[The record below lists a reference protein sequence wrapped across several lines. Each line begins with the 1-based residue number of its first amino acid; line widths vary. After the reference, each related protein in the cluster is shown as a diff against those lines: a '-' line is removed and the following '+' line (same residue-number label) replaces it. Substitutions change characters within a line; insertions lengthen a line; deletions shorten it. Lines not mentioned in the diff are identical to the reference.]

1 MVSEPQ
7 IKFIIDK
14 NLISIVDIVCYS
26 GGFLKF
32 TTSTHHQPGMFC
44 KVVIDASSSDG
55 QSRRVHR
62 LHVSW
67 VQVPPCV
74 PTA

>member
-14 NLISIVDIVCYS
+14 NLFSVVDIVCYS

-32 TTSTHHQPGMFC
+32 TTSTHRKPEMFC
-44 KVVIDASSSDG
+44 NS
-55 QSRRVHR
+55 
-62 LHVSW
+62 
-67 VQVPPCV
+67 CY
-74 PTA
+74 

>member
-14 NLISIVDIVCYS
+14 NLISVVDIVCYS

-44 KVVIDASSSDG
+44 SCY
-55 QSRRVHR
+55 RRKKF
-62 LHVSW
+62 SW
-67 VQVPPCV
+67 
-74 PTA
+74 